1 MDPKQNVCDERGWYE
16 VLNIIGIVVFCPH
29 ENQYIA
35 EKATKIPEH
44 QCEDNKKLTLEEA
57 YKKIEEGDFTQQDD
71 YPPNLN
77 EGPPVLT
84 IKVVIIC

>member
-16 VLNIIGIVVFCPH
+16 VLNIIGIVVFCSH

-44 QCEDNKKLTLEEA
+44 
-57 YKKIEEGDFTQQDD
+57 
-71 YPPNLN
+71 
-77 EGPPVLT
+77 
-84 IKVVIIC
+84 